1 MWHGIPEQ
9 HGVIVRRGPGVNPL
23 EPDFWCHKPVPES
36 LEVDAERVV
45 LAREEHGVVVGKP
58 EGVGRVVDAW
68 KSVGLNQVS
77 GDAGN

>member
-23 EPDFWCHKPVPES
+23 EPDFCRHKPVPES

-45 LAREEHGVVVGKP
+45 LAREELGVVVGKP
-58 EGVGRVVDAW
+58 EGVGRVVDA
-68 KSVGLNQVS
+68 
-77 GDAGN
+77 